1 MKMKRAT
8 LIVNPV
14 AGKKRIQGQLFSVVR
29 KFSDAGC
36 IVTVRLTKSKG
47 EATEIAAELSR
58 DNCDVVIC
66 AGGDGTLNEVIC
78 GIMKAK
84 SGLPIGYIPCGSTN
98 DFAQSMKIPTKIPLA
113 CDKII
118 KGKARYFDIGLF
130 GGKRN
135 FSYIASFG
143 AFTETS
149 YNTSQSMKNALGHFA
164 YILEGIKSLGNIKTY
179 RVTVEADG
187 KTVTGDYIFGAVS
200 NSTSIAGVLKLKP
213 EEVDVT
219 DGIFEVILAKKPNGA
234 SEFNELIGAVLSANL
249 KSPMLEYFKASK
261 VEFISNEKIS
271 WTLDGEQMNG
281 AERILI
287 ENLHDK
293 IKLIR

>member
-1 MKMKRAT
+1 MKRAT

-14 AGKKRIQGQLFSVVR
+14 AGKKRIQSQLFSVVQ
-29 KFSDAGC
+29 KFNDAGC
-36 IVTVRLTKSKG
+36 IVTVRITKRKG
-47 EATEIAAELSR
+47 DATEIAAELSR
-58 DNCDVVIC
+58 ENCDVVMC

-78 GIMKAK
+78 GIMRSG

-98 DFAQSMKIPTKIPLA
+98 DFAQSMKIPTKILDA
-113 CDKII
+113 CDMII
-118 KGKARYFDIGLF
+118 KGKAKYFDIGLF

-164 YILEGIKSLGNIKTY
+164 YILESIKCLGNIKTY
-179 RVTVEADG
+179 KVTVEADG
-187 KTVTGDYIFGAVS
+187 RSITGNYIFGAVS

-219 DGIFEVILAKKPNGA
+219 DGIFEVILAKKPKNA
-234 SEFNELIGAVLSANL
+234 AELNELIGAVFSANL
-249 KSPMLEYFKASK
+249 KSPMLDCFKTAK
-261 VEFISNEKIS
+261 VEFISDEKIS

-287 ENLHDK
+287 ENLHDR